1 MYVGVLP
8 GIAGV
13 GLTGG
18 GGGQIVPGV
27 EKEGIEIPAEL
38 SVHIQKALKVIDHFC
53 HRGSANCCFLCKK
66 QVNFKKQ
73 QLVLFFPLAI
83 QMNIKIL
90 AICCEKCSRF

>member
-38 SVHIQKALKVIDHFC
+38 SVRIQKALKVIDHFC
-53 HRGSANCCFLCKK
+53 HRGSANCKK